1 MTLSILLIQANVF
14 IPGAI
19 FDGNPYVLK
28 EEVIIIAK
36 GYLKLAWTSPK
47 FPRDSCRSG
56 TDHWKSY
63 GGGGGAG
70 NFRAVVSNGPSLT
83 SRVICLYTDAA
94 KPKLAISVESELLS
108 SAIPKSQDHFDHQRL
123 LWPDFST

>member
-1 MTLSILLIQANVF
+1 M
-14 IPGAI
+14 
-19 FDGNPYVLK
+19 
-28 EEVIIIAK
+28 
-36 GYLKLAWTSPK
+36 
-47 FPRDSCRSG
+47 
-56 TDHWKSY
+56 
-63 GGGGGAG
+63 GGGGRGI
-70 NFRAVVSNGPSLT
+70 FEPSFSNGLSLT

>member
-1 MTLSILLIQANVF
+1 MDVAEISKRQLSF
-14 IPGAI
+14 R
-19 FDGNPYVLK
+19 DGPL
-28 EEVIIIAK
+28 E
-36 GYLKLAWTSPK
+36 KLW
-47 FPRDSCRSG
+47 
-56 TDHWKSY
+56 
-63 GGGGGAG
+63 GGGEG

>member
-1 MTLSILLIQANVF
+1 MTLLILLIQANVF

-47 FPRDSCRSG
+47 FRRDSCRL
-56 TDHWKSY
+56 
-63 GGGGGAG
+63 
-70 NFRAVVSNGPSLT
+70 RA
-83 SRVICLYTDAA
+83 ICLYTDAA
-94 KPKLAISVESELLS
+94 KPQLAISVESEPLS
-108 SAIPKSQDHFDHQRL
+108 SAIPKSQDHFAH
-123 LWPDFST
+123 

>member
-47 FPRDSCRSG
+47 FRRDSCRLG

-63 GGGGGAG
+63 GEGGGGE
-70 NFRAVVSNGPSLT
+70 FS
-83 SRVICLYTDAA
+83 SRSFPMVRPLQA
-94 KPKLAISVESELLS
+94 E
-108 SAIPKSQDHFDHQRL
+108 
-123 LWPDFST
+123 